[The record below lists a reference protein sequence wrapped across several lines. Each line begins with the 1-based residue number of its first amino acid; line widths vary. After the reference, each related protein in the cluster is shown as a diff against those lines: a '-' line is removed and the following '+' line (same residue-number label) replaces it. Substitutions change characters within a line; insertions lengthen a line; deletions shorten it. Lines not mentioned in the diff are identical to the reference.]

1 MKACLKNVGD
11 DVRRLILFFKNACFP
26 GDLSLVT
33 SAPTFHGRARPRDRL
48 FPVGIEVTRFGWV
61 KGKPRDLGSYRKK
74 LNFQTRPECPA
85 TFAGRWCLILSNYT
99 VYLETMKRL
108 GKIVVCLASG
118 LVLNAGAR
126 ADDGVLP
133 NNPYAPIVVRNVF
146 DLNPPPPADAGQPA
160 EPPPKI
166 TLNGIMSIFGQLQ
179 ALFKVTGTAKP
190 GQPAKDDFYI
200 LSEGQRQDEIE
211 VTHIDEQAGLVTFN
225 NHGTVQ
231 ELPLVKAN
239 PPAVST
245 PMAAPGGPVPTR
257 NLTAPNGE
265 NSGRGRLGG
274 RSPGGPGAAR
284 NRGMGNG
291 LPLTTVP
298 TSAGY
303 PGQQQPQNTPQNTLS
318 PEAQV
323 ILMEA
328 QRAQWQQEGNPAA
341 AIIPPTVLTPRNSAG
356 GVPPIP

>member
-1 MKACLKNVGD
+1 
-11 DVRRLILFFKNACFP
+11 
-26 GDLSLVT
+26 
-33 SAPTFHGRARPRDRL
+33 
-48 FPVGIEVTRFGWV
+48 
-61 KGKPRDLGSYRKK
+61 
-74 LNFQTRPECPA
+74 
-85 TFAGRWCLILSNYT
+85 
-99 VYLETMKRL
+99 MKRL

-126 ADDGVLP
+126 AADGVLP
-133 NNPYAPIVVRNVF
+133 NNPYAPIAVRNVF
-146 DLNPPPPADAGQPA
+146 GLNPPLPVDPNATQTD
-160 EPPPKI
+160 PPPKI
-166 TLNGIMSIFGQLQ
+166 TPNGIMSIFGQLQ
-179 ALFKVTGTAKP
+179 VLFKVAGTAKP

-245 PMAAPGGPVPTR
+245 PMAAQGGPGPTR
-257 NLTAPNGE
+257 NLPAPNGE
-265 NSGRGRLGG
+265 NSGRGRVGD
-274 RSPGGPGAAR
+274 RSGDRSGDRFGGGPGAAR
-284 NRGMGNG
+284 NRGTGNG
-291 LPLTTVP
+291 SPLTTVP
-298 TSAGY
+298 PSAGY
-303 PGQQQPQNTPQNTLS
+303 SSQQQTQNTPQNTLS

>member
-1 MKACLKNVGD
+1 
-11 DVRRLILFFKNACFP
+11 
-26 GDLSLVT
+26 
-33 SAPTFHGRARPRDRL
+33 
-48 FPVGIEVTRFGWV
+48 
-61 KGKPRDLGSYRKK
+61 
-74 LNFQTRPECPA
+74 
-85 TFAGRWCLILSNYT
+85 
-99 VYLETMKRL
+99 MKRL

-166 TLNGIMSIFGQLQ
+166 TPNGIMSIFGQWQ
-179 ALFKVTGTAKP
+179 VLFKVAGTAKP
-190 GQPAKDDFYI
+190 GQPAKDESYI

-211 VTHIDEQAGLVTFN
+211 VIQIDEKNSLVTFN
-225 NHGTVQ
+225 NHGVVQ

-265 NSGRGRLGG
+265 NSGRIPGRFG
-274 RSPGGPGAAR
+274 GGPGAAR
-284 NRGMGNG
+284 NRGRGDG
-291 LPLTTVP
+291 SPLTTVP

-303 PGQQQPQNTPQNTLS
+303 SGQSGQSGQTSQQSQNTVT
-318 PEAQV
+318 PEEQA
-323 ILMEA
+323 ILLEV
-328 QRAQWQQEGNPAA
+328 QREQWRQQGNPAA

-356 GVPPIP
+356 GMPPIP